1 MEGVSAF
8 VLAGGLS
15 SRMGTDKALLPCGNR
30 NLLELALD
38 KAKAVS
44 PKPIIVGPG
53 ERYSRYADVIE
64 DQFSGCGPLGGIHAA
79 LCATQTDL
87 NLVLSV
93 DMPFMSAAFLRWL
106 VQVAESGKQLA
117 VVPDAQG
124 KLQPLCAAYRRPA
137 RCMIEQT
144 LKMGDYKIGH
154 IFPLL
159 PTRYISEGELR
170 AAGFSPDIFR
180 NVNTPAEYRAV
191 TGTLVEDPQRV
202 TEG

>member
-8 VLAGGLS
+8 VLAGGRS
-15 SRMGTDKALLPCGNR
+15 SRMGTDKALLRFGTG
-30 NLLELALD
+30 NLLELAID
-38 KAKAVS
+38 RVRAVS
-44 PKPIIVGPG
+44 PKPAIVGAKD
-53 ERYSRYADVIE
+53 RYSRYADVIE

-93 DMPFMSAAFLRWL
+93 DMPFMTPAFLRWL

-117 VVPDAQG
+117 FVPDAQG
-124 KLQPLCAAYRRPA
+124 KLQPLCALYRRPA
-137 RCMIEQT
+137 RCVIEQA
-144 LKMGDYKIGH
+144 LKMGDYKVGH

-159 PTRYISEGELR
+159 PTRFISEGELR

-180 NVNTPAEYRAV
+180 NVNTPVEYEAV
-191 TGTLVEDPQRV
+191 TGMLAEASRRV
-202 TEG
+202 NEG